1 MKMIITLKNL
11 QQQTFQVEI
20 DASETVKH
28 LKEKIE
34 EEKGKEYPAENQRL
48 IYAGKILTDESVLSE
63 YNIDEKKFIVV
74 MVTKPKSTPAPY
86 AGPSDPTAA
95 PEEAEEEKQQEE
107 STKVTESSES
117 TVSSVAN
124 PPSATQPTSANIVDA
139 ESALLMGED
148 YNKIVQNIMDMGYDR
163 DQVEQA
169 LRASFNNPDR
179 AVEYLLTG
187 IPAQLFDDPPGS
199 GPEND
204 PTVQGGPALPAS
216 GGGSEDPLAFLRSQP
231 QFQQM
236 RHVIQQNPQLL
247 NAVLQ
252 QIGQTNPALLQL
264 ISQNQEAFVRMLNE
278 PAAPG
283 GGTPSAGGT
292 PASPVAVG
300 HGGAGDAGSGAGSMF
315 APGVIQVT
323 PQDKEAIERLK
334 ALGFPEHL
342 VIQAYFACEK
352 NENMAA
358 NFLLSQNLDD

>member
-1 MKMIITLKNL
+1 MIITLKNL

-20 DASETVKH
+20 DASETVKN

-95 PEEAEEEKQQEE
+95 PEETEEEKQQEE
-107 STKVTESSES
+107 NTVATGSSES
-117 TVSSVAN
+117 TVPSATD
-124 PPSATQPTSANIVDA
+124 PPSASQPAAANIVDA

-163 DQVEQA
+163 EQVEQA

-199 GPEND
+199 GAEND
-204 PTVQGGPALPAS
+204 PTLPVS
-216 GGGSEDPLAFLRSQP
+216 GGGSEEDPLAFLRSQP

-236 RHVIQQNPQLL
+236 RQVIQQNPQLL

-283 GGTPSAGGT
+283 GGTP
-292 PASPVAVG
+292 ASPVTAG
-300 HGGAGDAGSGAGSMF
+300 QGGTGEAGTGAGGGSMF
-315 APGVIQVT
+315 ASGVIQVT

>member
-1 MKMIITLKNL
+1 MIITLKNL

-20 DASETVKH
+20 DATETVKH

-34 EEKGKEYPAENQRL
+34 AEKGKEYPAENQRL

-74 MVTKPKSTPAPY
+74 MVTKPKSAPAPY

-95 PEEAEEEKQQEE
+95 TDQVEEKKQEE
-107 STKVTESSES
+107 STAATESSEP
-117 TVSSVAN
+117 TVPTATN
-124 PPSATQPTSANIVDA
+124 PPTATAQPASANIVEA
-139 ESALLMGED
+139 ESAILMGED
-148 YNKIVQNIMDMGYDR
+148 YNQMVQNIMDMGYDR
-163 DQVEQA
+163 EQVEQA
-169 LRASFNNPDR
+169 LRASFRNPDR

-187 IPAQLFDDPPGS
+187 IPAQLFDDPPSTGAE
-199 GPEND
+199 GD
-204 PTVQGGPALPAS
+204 ATVQGGPTLPVS
-216 GGGSEDPLAFLRSQP
+216 GGGSE
-231 QFQQM
+231 
-236 RHVIQQNPQLL
+236 
-247 NAVLQ
+247 
-252 QIGQTNPALLQL
+252 
-264 ISQNQEAFVRMLNE
+264 
-278 PAAPG
+278 G

-292 PASPVAVG
+292 PASPAAG
-300 HGGAGDAGSGAGSMF
+300 QAAGDAGSGAGAGSMF

>member
-1 MKMIITLKNL
+1 MIITLKNL

-20 DASETVKH
+20 DATETVKH

-34 EEKGKEYPAENQRL
+34 AEKGKEYPAENQRL

-74 MVTKPKSTPAPY
+74 MVTKPKSAPAPY

-95 PEEAEEEKQQEE
+95 TDQVEEKKQEE
-107 STKVTESSES
+107 STAATESSEP
-117 TVSSVAN
+117 TVPTATN
-124 PPSATQPTSANIVDA
+124 PPTATAQPASANIVEA
-139 ESALLMGED
+139 ESAILMGED
-148 YNKIVQNIMDMGYDR
+148 YNQMVQNIMDMGYDR
-163 DQVEQA
+163 EQVEQA
-169 LRASFNNPDR
+169 LRASFRNPDR

-187 IPAQLFDDPPGS
+187 IPAQLFDDPPSTGAE
-199 GPEND
+199 GD
-204 PTVQGGPALPAS
+204 ATVQGGPTLPVS

-236 RHVIQQNPQLL
+236 RQVIQQNPQLL

-292 PASPVAVG
+292 PASPAAG
-300 HGGAGDAGSGAGSMF
+300 QAAGDAGSGAGAGSMF